1 MIGSS
6 VQIPPASRRSRPS
19 GRLRGLL
26 AGAALLTALVGVHGG
41 RPAKASIVERI
52 VAVVGERPILL
63 SDLRLRARPH
73 LWRIAASTQSPSQQA
88 AQESEMFRELLNRLI
103 DERLEE
109 GAADKSHITVSPD
122 EVDNGIRQVAAQTKL
137 APKDVLSEAKKQ
149 GLTEQDYRDE
159 IRRQVL
165 EGKLIQL
172 RVRGRVRVTDE
183 DARAAYTRW
192 LKEVQQQHP
201 VDLKI
206 IVLQIPPGATAQ
218 TAAARETLGQELSNR
233 ARGGADFCELVSSYS
248 EDPTT
253 KNTCGSRGAVATSM
267 LFPELQQAATTLK
280 PGETSAP
287 IPFRDPMGNAAIL
300 IVQLA
305 SEQPKIPPYD
315 QVKDQMMER
324 AFGDATARQHKLW
337 LTELRRGVY
346 IDVRL

>member
-1 MIGSS
+1 VI
-6 VQIPPASRRSRPS
+6 RRSPLKGPAR
-19 GRLRGLL
+19 LL
-26 AGAALLTALVGVHGG
+26 AGAALLLGLAVA
-41 RPAKASIVERI
+41 RPSEASIVERI

-63 SDLRLRARPH
+63 SELRMRGRPH
-73 LWRIAASTQSPSQQA
+73 LWRIAASTPNPTQQA
-88 AQESEMFRELLNRLI
+88 AQESEMFRELLNRLV

-109 GAADKSHITVSPD
+109 TAADKSHITVSPD

-137 APKDVLSEAKKQ
+137 QPKDVIAEAKKQ

-172 RVRGRVRVTDE
+172 RVRGRVRVTE
-183 DARAAYTRW
+183 QDARSAYDRW
-192 LKEVQQQHP
+192 LKEVQQQNP

-218 TAAARETLGQELSNR
+218 TAAAREALAQEISMR
-233 ARGGADFCELVSSYS
+233 AKRGDDYCQLVSDYS

-253 KNTCGSRGAVATSM
+253 KNTCGSRGPVPTSM
-267 LFPELQQAATTLK
+267 LFPELQQAAASLK
-280 PGETSAP
+280 PGETGSP
-287 IPFRDPMGNAAIL
+287 INFRDPMGNSAIL
-300 IVQLA
+300 VVQLA
-305 SEQPKIPPYD
+305 SEQPKVPPYEM
-315 QVKDQMMER
+315 VKDQMMER
-324 AFGDATARQHKLW
+324 AFGDATERQRKLW

>member
-1 MIGSS
+1 VI
-6 VQIPPASRRSRPS
+6 RR
-19 GRLRGLL
+19 L
-26 AGAALLTALVGVHGG
+26 ACLAALVASVAVV
-41 RPAKASIVERI
+41 RPADASIVERI

-63 SDLRLRARPH
+63 SELRQRARPH
-73 LWRIAASTQSPSQQA
+73 LWRIAASTQNPTQQA

-109 GAADKSHITVSPD
+109 TAADKAHVTVSPE

-137 APKDVLSEAKKQ
+137 QPKDVIAEAKRQ

-172 RVRGRVRVTDE
+172 RVRGRVRVTE
-183 DARAAYTRW
+183 QDARAAYNAYV
-192 LKEVQQQHP
+192 KETQQQQP

-206 IVLQIPPGATAQ
+206 IVLQIAPGSTAQ
-218 TAAARETLGQELSNR
+218 TANARQVFAQELAIR
-233 ARGGADFCELVSSYS
+233 ARRGDDFCDLVLNFS
-248 EDPTT
+248 EDPST
-253 KNTCGSRGAVATSM
+253 KNTCGSRGPVPMAM
-267 LFPELQQAATTLK
+267 LFPDLQKTAMSLK
-280 PGETSAP
+280 PGETADP
-287 IPFRDPMGNAAIL
+287 INFRDPMGNSAIL

-305 SEQPKIPPYD
+305 SAQPKLPAFE

-324 AFGDATARQHKLW
+324 AFIGQTDRQRKLW